1 MCVSDI
7 RTQCRTEALRRLGR
21 VLLSSAGQCT
31 GVPVS
36 TPKNQSTQGDYAESG
51 NKIPTIVQ
59 KFYTRL
65 GKNLHEIANKFF
77 WGSLG
82 TGQEASASEF
92 GTKRASPVVPLV

>member
-1 MCVSDI
+1 MKLGSIAPIPDHARHLVYVYVADKLENRSTTAALYLPGRGMSLDCCGNAPVFQFPS
-7 RTQCRTEALRRLGR
+7 RT
-21 VLLSSAGQCT
+21 
-31 GVPVS
+31 PN
-36 TPKNQSTQGDYAESG
+36 PQSCFAKSG

-82 TGQEASASEF
+82 G
-92 GTKRASPVVPLV
+92 G

>member
-1 MCVSDI
+1 MRRYSSFY
-7 RTQCRTEALRRLGR
+7 TENQTTP
-21 VLLSSAGQCT
+21 SS
-31 GVPVS
+31 
-36 TPKNQSTQGDYAESG
+36 YAKSG

-82 TGQEASASEF
+82 GRHTPENCLIWYQTCMYFSNPGCVEHVARRIDCPVPGDDASN
-92 GTKRASPVVPLV
+92 R